1 MLDQHSSNHPEK
13 TAARTKN
20 MTSLNLQTPPN
31 EHTTPVQTTE
41 NFFKQF
47 HSAKLSPLKM
57 NPVHHETRFED
68 LCHPI
73 QYEDPPSNPER
84 VDISLPPS
92 PAVSGTPMTQ
102 SSPDEL
108 EPLHSKTLPKEQSEP
123 KGEEQSPPTIPPKNP
138 RRGVKKRN
146 WFLKFYR
153 KTLLKLG
160 IKTSDNSKKSKDT
173 QQSKHHRDK
182 FPLRRSRAVGD
193 GHGGSRRRHTVSTAA
208 MIGAASCGGATACAA
223 SCGC

>member
-1 MLDQHSSNHPEK
+1 MLDQHSPKYPEK

-31 EHTTPVQTTE
+31 ERKTPVQTTE

-57 NPVHHETRFED
+57 NPVHHEARFED

-73 QYEDPPSNPER
+73 QYEDPPPNPER

-92 PAVSGTPMTQ
+92 PAVSGTPITQ
-102 SSPDEL
+102 SSPDGL
-108 EPLHSKTLPKEQSEP
+108 EPLHSKILPRERSEA
-123 KGEEQSPPTIPPKNP
+123 KGEEQSPPNIPPKNP

-146 WFLKFYR
+146 WFLKFYK

-160 IKTSDNSKKSKDT
+160 IKTSDDRKKSKDT
-173 QQSKHHRDK
+173 QQPKHHRDE
-182 FPLRRSRAVGD
+182 FPLRRSRALVD

-208 MIGAASCGGATACAA
+208 MAGAASCGGATACAA